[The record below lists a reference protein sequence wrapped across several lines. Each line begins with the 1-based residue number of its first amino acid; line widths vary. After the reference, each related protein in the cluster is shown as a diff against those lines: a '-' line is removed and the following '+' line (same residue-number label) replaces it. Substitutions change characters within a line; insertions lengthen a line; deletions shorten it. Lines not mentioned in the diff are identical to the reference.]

1 MSVILNLLTK
11 GKNRRVPRNNLK
23 HITEK
28 RIEIDAPPSLATLP
42 KTRKYYDPK
51 SRAEAKTLCW
61 KPVEAKFSSKALAG
75 AGRGRLSGGLWC
87 GFPGGGWVR
96 GSGLWGGAPHLGV

>member
-28 RIEIDAPPSLATLP
+28 RIEIDAQPSLATLP

-51 SRAEAKTLCW
+51 SRAQAKTLGW
-61 KPVEAKFSSKALAG
+61 KPVEAKFASEAVAG
-75 AGRGRLSGGLWC
+75 AGRVRRSGGLWC
-87 GFPGGGWVR
+87 GFPGGGCVGSSFLR
-96 GSGLWGGAPHLGV
+96 GGSPN